1 VTVKILK
8 FIAVVVVVVAMGLA
22 VGWFGSRGPS
32 GGLPPAP
39 ASGPVA
45 RPTAEPSPAPAKTPV
60 AVQPQP
66 AADAMA
72 GAAAPAA
79 DTLVV
84 LTNWEEKVDQILG
97 GDAKEDEKAKQMLD
111 LFPRLPEEGQVE
123 VAQHLSNLLPD
134 QDFASLT
141 KYITNSSTPGPVL
154 DVLMSG
160 LLNRPN
166 SIKLPTLLE
175 VARTEQN
182 PKANDARELLQ
193 LFLEENYGND
203 WAKWQDKLTQWLKDN
218 PD

>member
-1 VTVKILK
+1 M
-8 FIAVVVVVVAMGLA
+8 AVLLVVVALGLA
-22 VGWFGSRGPS
+22 VGWYGSRGPS
-32 GGLPPAP
+32 GGVPPVTVTSARPPADPAP
-39 ASGPVA
+39 APEKIAAVAQPPQVADNSGPSNA
-45 RPTAEPSPAPAKTPV
+45 TAETMV
-60 AVQPQP
+60 A
-66 AADAMA
+66 
-72 GAAAPAA
+72 
-79 DTLVV
+79 

-97 GDAKEDEKAKQMLD
+97 GDAKEDDKAKQMLD
-111 LFPRLPEEGQVE
+111 MFPRLPEEGQVE

-175 VARTEQN
+175 VARMEQN

-193 LFLEENYGND
+193 LFLEENYGTD
-203 WAKWQDKLTQWLKDN
+203 WARWQEKLTQWLKDN